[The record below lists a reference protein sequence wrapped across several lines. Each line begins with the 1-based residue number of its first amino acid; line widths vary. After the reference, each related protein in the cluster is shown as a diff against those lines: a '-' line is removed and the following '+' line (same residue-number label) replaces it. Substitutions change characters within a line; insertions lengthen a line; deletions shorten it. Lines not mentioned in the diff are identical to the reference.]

1 MLTFTGL
8 ILKANKR
15 YTQTVS
21 QAFHVST
28 AALDTAQVK
37 GNEDIQVLLT
47 SDNNTFLLCT
57 LNKERIPQC
66 PLDLN
71 FAEGDKISFSI
82 KGEGLVHLTGFLIPD
97 ADDFMNDLGD
107 EEEEETNDTANSKPA
122 KGKKQQPK
130 PQELANNKKQAK
142 KVEQEADS
150 DDDDDDEEENPFN
163 LEDAEADSDAEE
175 GESDDEGAGEEADS
189 DDDDDD
195 DDDGTEEGAEEE
207 ASGDDDDDD
216 SDDDEDVPQQPK
228 KKAKLDEKVKQNG
241 LENGQASTKEKKK
254 EKQQQGGAT
263 KSLPGGVQVTE
274 LKVGAGPEAK
284 PGKKVAVYY
293 EGRLK
298 TNNKIFDSSK
308 SGSGFKFS
316 LGRGEV
322 IKGWDIGVSGMKV
335 GGKRRIV
342 CPPNVAYGPK
352 GSPPVIPPNST
363 LVFDVELKNVH

>member
-1 MLTFTGL
+1 M
-8 ILKANKR
+8 
-15 YTQTVS
+15 S

-97 ADDFMNDLGD
+97 DDFMNDLDD
-107 EEEEETNDTANSKPA
+107 EEEEETNDVANAKPA
-122 KGKKQQPK
+122 KGKKQQ

-150 DDDDDDEEENPFN
+150 DDDEEDDDTFN

-175 GESDDEGAGEEADS
+175 GESDDEEAGEEGDS
-189 DDDDDD
+189 DDDDD
-195 DDDGTEEGAEEE
+195 TEEGAEEE

-216 SDDDEDVPQQPK
+216 DDSDEEPEQPK
-228 KKAKLDEKVKQNG
+228 KKAKLDEKAKQNG
-241 LENGQASTKEKKK
+241 LENGQASKK
-254 EKQQQGGAT
+254 EKNKENQQGGAQ
-263 KSLPGGVQVTE
+263 KILPGGVQITD

-284 PGKKVAVYY
+284 PGKKVQVYY

-298 TNNKIFDSSK
+298 TNNKIFDSTK
-308 SGSGFKFS
+308 SGAGFKFN